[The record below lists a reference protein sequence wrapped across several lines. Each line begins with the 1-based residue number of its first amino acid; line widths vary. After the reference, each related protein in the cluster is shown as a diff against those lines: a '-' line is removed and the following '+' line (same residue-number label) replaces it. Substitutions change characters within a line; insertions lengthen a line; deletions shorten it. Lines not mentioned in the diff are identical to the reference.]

1 MGNNKYRN
9 RINFNQLN
17 TKRENNNVTNIN
29 KMDINK
35 INISNKKI
43 EEVNDVFNKVESN
56 NKVNPW
62 KYASILLVVL
72 FLISGLGFFTQK
84 NTVKASKNANIELKN
99 NVEPEKKKEQ
109 YLFLGDS
116 IFEQYNVVE
125 FFKGYDVINSG
136 VGGATTTQVLENLDT
151 RVFKYNP
158 TTIFLLIGTNDL
170 SIEVKEEKVAENI
183 KEIVEKI
190 KEKLPDVK
198 INILSIFPINNTN
211 NEKII
216 NKYFE
221 TKSNENINKT
231 NDLIKEYCKEND
243 IEYIDMTK
251 VLKDDEEN
259 LRLSYTIEGLHIT
272 DLGYHFITNELLK
285 YMSKN

>member
-17 TKRENNNVTNIN
+17 TKRENNNEI
-29 KMDINK
+29 KINK
-35 INISNKKI
+35 IDISEKKI
-43 EEVNDVFNKVESN
+43 EEIKNVFNKVETN
-56 NKVNPW
+56 NKLNPW

-84 NTVKASKNANIELKN
+84 NTVKASKNENIELKN

-136 VGGATTTQVLENLDT
+136 VSGATTTQVLENLDT

>member
-1 MGNNKYRN
+1 MANNKYRN

-17 TKRENNNVTNIN
+17 TKKENNNEI
-29 KMDINK
+29 KINK
-35 INISNKKI
+35 IDISEKKI
-43 EEVNDVFNKVESN
+43 EEIKNVFNKVETN
-56 NKVNPW
+56 NKLNPW

-84 NTVKASKNANIELKN
+84 NTVKASKNENIELKN